1 MPTHDDPAASLP
13 RVSVCIPTYNG
24 AGTIAATM
32 ASVLAQQF
40 GDFELIVVDDGSRDE
55 TAAIV
60 AGFKDPRIR
69 YLRNQRNL
77 GPQGNWNRCLELAT
91 GHYVK
96 VLPHDDLLH
105 PRCLERQVAVLDADA
120 EQQLALVFCA
130 RAVIGPDG
138 RVLLKKRG
146 YRGGVE
152 GRVPAAVLV
161 GACVRRGVNVIGEP
175 GAVLFRRQLARRI
188 GGFDATNSY
197 VIDLDY
203 WVRLLAHGDAH
214 YCDEALASF
223 RVWAGSWSVAI
234 GAGQS
239 SDYRNFVRRLEVA
252 GALKGSRF
260 DRFVGRFTP
269 QLNQLAR
276 LLFYRLFL

>member
-1 MPTHDDPAASLP
+1 MPTHDDPAGPQP

-24 AGTIAATM
+24 AGTIAATL

-60 AGFKDPRIR
+60 AGFQDQRIQYR
-69 YLRNQRNL
+69 RNESNL
-77 GPQGNWNRCLELAT
+77 GPQGNWNRCLELAA
-91 GHYVK
+91 GQYVK
-96 VLPHDDLLH
+96 LLPHDDLLH
-105 PRCLERQVAVLDADA
+105 PRCLARQVAVLDADV
-120 EQQLALVFCA
+120 EHRLALVFSA
-130 RAVIGPDG
+130 RSVIGPDG

-146 YRGGVE
+146 FRGGVE
-152 GRVPAAVLV
+152 GRVDAGALV
-161 GACVRRGVNVIGEP
+161 GTCVRRGVNVIGEP
-175 GAVLFRRQLARRI
+175 GAVLFRRDLAQRI
-188 GGFDATNSY
+188 GGFDATNPY

-239 SDYRNFVRRLEVA
+239 SDYHGFVRRLA
-252 GALKGSRF
+252 ASGSLSATGF

-269 QLNQLAR
+269 ELNNLAR
-276 LLFYRLFL
+276 LWFYRLFL